1 MDIQYFKFYSNCL
14 NREME
19 CKVYGHAGKPCLFIP
34 CQDGRFVDFENFHMI
49 DTWAQWIEEGKVMV
63 FSIDTID
70 LESWSDKNGDGGH
83 RTYMHE
89 QWVHYIVDEFVPFM
103 YDMCAMRNSG
113 ADFGGIFVFGSS
125 MGANHSA
132 NLFLR
137 FPYIFDSC
145 LAMAGI
151 YRSDMF
157 FGNYCDSR
165 LYENSPEM
173 YLANMQPD
181 HPYVEMYNRNRGVI
195 CGGQG
200 AWEEPDT
207 ARWLK
212 TQFDRLG
219 ANVMVDLWGYDVNHD
234 WPWWYKMVEYH
245 VPRILGF

>member
-19 CKVYGHAGKPCLFIP
+19 CKVYGYAGKPCLFIP

-49 DTWAQWIEEGKVMV
+49 DTWAQWIEEGKVMG
-63 FSIDTID
+63 FCIDTID
-70 LESWSDKNGDGGH
+70 LESWSDKNGEGGH

-113 ADFGGIFVFGSS
+113 VDFGGIFVFGSS

-219 ANVMVDLWGYDVNHD
+219 ANVLVDLWGYDVTHD